1 MKPIKWSTA
10 VLVILSSLNLG
21 GCAGFWD
28 RHPGT
33 QSGPV
38 PDQSYWTDRTWR
50 KEISHEWIEDDKRL
64 SRMRMSEFIH

>member
-1 MKPIKWSTA
+1 MKPIKWTTA
-10 VLVILSSLNLG
+10 VLVILSGLNLG

-33 QSGPV
+33 QSGPI

-50 KEISHEWIEDDKRL
+50 LDVAERQREEQRAL
-64 SRMRMSEFIH
+64 SRMRLQEFIH